1 MKISEK
7 NKEAIKSSILAGVG
21 FWMFWYGIV
30 SLAGGANAHPLL
42 VGSIMG
48 LVGLVT
54 GLLTTWY
61 TEE

>member
-21 FWMFWYGIV
+21 FGMFWFGIV
-30 SLAGGANAHPLL
+30 SLAGGETAHPLL
-42 VGSIMG
+42 VGAVMG
-48 LVGLVT
+48 IVGLVT

-61 TEE
+61 PEE